1 MQRVIEQEVSLVRS
15 DFESQRAMDQDT
27 IAQTE
32 HQMEQ
37 MSDTL
42 KSLNGIF
49 KAMQADGSAARTADL
64 VSRAQKLEASNADLL
79 AKLTAFEDTKVQLAM
94 AEAQVTLLLH
104 TVIVHC
110 SPPLL
115 PLT

>member
-1 MQRVIEQEVSLVRS
+1 MQRVIEREVSLVRS

-64 VSRAQKLEASNADLL
+64 VSEPMKNSICVVLYTS
-79 AKLTAFEDTKVQLAM
+79 
-94 AEAQVTLLLH
+94 LH
-104 TVIVHC
+104 SFIFKSSHYCPSV
-110 SPPLL
+110 
-115 PLT
+115 

>member
-64 VSRAQKLEASNADLL
+64 VSFILSLCL
-79 AKLTAFEDTKVQLAM
+79 SVCLSVCLSS
-94 AEAQVTLLLH
+94 LY
-104 TVIVHC
+104 
-110 SPPLL
+110 
-115 PLT
+115 